1 MPLQFPS
8 NPSVN
13 DTYTFNGKTWLWN
26 GDGWELKK
34 SGAING
40 IIIGNTSPAAAT
52 FTDLAADNATIATLN
67 VSGQSNMGGN
77 VIPTA
82 NVTYNLGNA
91 TNRWNDIWLSNST
104 IYIGD
109 AEISANATSLSFTN
123 PAGGVTVLA
132 GNTSEID
139 AATITASQNIVG
151 GNVQVRDRGILYL
164 YDTDNSNYIGHRA
177 PAALA
182 GNYTFIWPTGYGNA
196 SQVLTTNGAG
206 GLSWADGGGGGGG
219 GSATQY
225 PNSTVQ
231 PVPGSTGNFDLSYDF
246 VQTTQETPFD
256 TSATDPF
263 GVSLGE
269 VYSMMDPVGEILD
282 PVDLGVLT

>member
-13 DTYTFNGKTWLWN
+13 DTYTFNGKTWVWN
-26 GDGWELKK
+26 GDGWALEA

-40 IIIGNTSPAAAT
+40 IVIGNATAAAGT
-52 FTDLAADNATIATLN
+52 FTTLTGANAVIATLN
-67 VSGQSNMGGN
+67 VNGQSNMGGH

-82 NVTYNLGNA
+82 NITYDLGNS
-91 TNRWNDIWLSNST
+91 TNRWNDIWLANST
-104 IYIGD
+104 IHIGN
-109 AEISANATSLSFTN
+109 AEISANATSLTFIN
-123 PAGGVTVLA
+123 PEGGTTVLS
-132 GNTSEID
+132 GSTPEID
-139 AATITASQNIVG
+139 ATTITASGNITGDGVLIK
-151 GNVQVRDRGILYL
+151 DRGILYL
-164 YDTDNSNYIGHRA
+164 YDLDSSNYIGHRA
-177 PAALA
+177 PSTLN
-182 GNYTFIWPTGYGNA
+182 GNFIYQWPTGYGNA
-196 SQVLTTNGAG
+196 SQVLTTNGSG

-246 VQTTQETPFD
+246 VQTSQETPFD
-256 TSATDPF
+256 SAATDPF
-263 GVSLGE
+263 GVNLGE
-269 VYSMMDPVGEILD
+269 VYSMMDPVGEILE